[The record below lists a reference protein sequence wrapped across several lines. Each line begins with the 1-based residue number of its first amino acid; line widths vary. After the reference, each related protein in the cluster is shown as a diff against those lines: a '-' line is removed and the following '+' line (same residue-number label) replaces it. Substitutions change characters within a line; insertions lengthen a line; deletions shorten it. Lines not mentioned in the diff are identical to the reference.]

1 MKKLLF
7 ICALTATLFSCKKE
21 QLFKRNSGSAHGSP
35 AAISPAEQTD
45 RTVLIVLISAP
56 GRPNLRTEQEARD
69 AVFAN
74 TGRSLRTF
82 YNETSGGRLFIA
94 GLKDRLL
101 GDVVSINVL
110 DLGILNECSTDTWKT
125 LALPSLLA
133 KLIVPSQYNTVI
145 YITPLVAGCSN
156 GIGST
161 GTPGGTNT
169 GYSVVYFDK
178 DGTIPIRQR
187 TLAHEVG
194 HNLGLNHASTRTCSD
209 NTGLPTTLS
218 DNFTVNDQSDPSE
231 VMGTSARGEEYGRLL
246 SAPRLQSLG
255 WLTPA
260 EIITTTSTGTFPLS
274 PLYGGNAGSKA
285 LVVPAFIAGY
295 DLWIETRQPFGV
307 HDDFN
312 PTATFLSGC
321 CGTISESAV
330 GTLAFRLVKKDASNR
345 VSTELL
351 DMRPLTVNS
360 KGFID
365 AYLRVG
371 ETFTYGGKSF
381 KLEAVAS
388 DGVATLKIT
397 GPPPATLIAYGA
409 TWRFLDN
416 GSNQGTTWIPAS
428 FNDAGWASGAS
439 QLGYGDGDEA
449 TVIGYGPNILS
460 RYTTTYFRK
469 TITIANPTAYASFMG
484 NVKRDDGV
492 AIYING
498 TEVYRNNLTSGAS
511 YTTYA
516 SLAGDDGDTP
526 LNFSIP
532 ASVFVAGN
540 NVIAVEMHQA
550 SGASSDLSFDL
561 ELKGN

>member
-7 ICALTATLFSCKKE
+7 ICALTAALFSCKKE
-21 QLFKRNSGSAHGSP
+21 KLFKGNSGSTRGLSS

-45 RTVLIVLISAP
+45 RTVLVVLISTP
-56 GRPNLRTEQEARD
+56 TKQNMRTEQEARE
-69 AVFAN
+69 AVFSN

-110 DLGILNECSTDTWKT
+110 DLGILNECATDTWKT
-125 LALPSLLA
+125 LALPALLA

-145 YITPLVAGCSN
+145 YITPLVSGCSN
-156 GIGST
+156 GIGTT

-178 DGTIPIRQR
+178 DGSIPIRQR

-194 HNLGLNHASTRTCSD
+194 HNLGLSHANTRTCTD
-209 NTGLPTTLS
+209 NTGLATALS
-218 DNFTVNDQSDPSE
+218 DNFTVNDQKDPNE

-246 SAPRLQSLG
+246 CAPRLQSLG
-255 WLTPA
+255 WLSSS
-260 EIITTTSTGTFPLS
+260 EIITTTSTGTFTLS
-274 PLYGGNAGSKA
+274 PLYGGGTGSKA

-295 DLWIETRQPFGV
+295 DLWIETRQPFGI

-312 PTATFLSGC
+312 AAATFQGV
-321 CGTISESAV
+321 SESAV
-330 GTLAFRLVKKDASNR
+330 STLAFRLVKKDASNR

-351 DMRPLTVNS
+351 DMHPSTVGYW
-360 KGFID
+360 GFID

-381 KLEAVAS
+381 KLESVAS
-388 DGVATLKIT
+388 DGSATLKIT

-416 GSNQGTTWIPAS
+416 GSNQGTSWIPGS
-428 FNDAGWASGAS
+428 FNDAAWASGAS

-449 TVIGYGPNILS
+449 TVVGYGPNILN
-460 RYTTTYFRK
+460 RYVTTYFRK
-469 TITIANPTAYASFMG
+469 TITITNPAAYASFVG

-498 TEVYRNNLTSGAS
+498 TEVYRNNLAAGAS

-516 SLAGDDGDTP
+516 SLANDDGDTP
-526 LNFSIP
+526 QNFSIP
-532 ASVFVAGN
+532 SSVFVAGN
-540 NVIAVEMHQA
+540 NIIAVEMHQA
-550 SGASSDLSFDL
+550 SGTSSDLSFDL